1 MKNLSLLR
9 WCVIACLVLSQP
21 FHNYKE
27 TQYSELSFFTA
38 FSSWHIAPEE
48 NIYLESDR
56 DFYVIMRKQVAS
68 VH

>member
-1 MKNLSLLR
+1 MKNLNLLR

-38 FSSWHIAPEE
+38 FSSWYITPEE
-48 NIYLESDR
+48 KKYVLKVINIFML
-56 DFYVIMRKQVAS
+56 
-68 VH
+68 